1 LLTPTTPVA
10 QALGDNLI
18 LKTVAGR
25 DDAERLDT
33 FNTSIHGP
41 VTKSFT
47 RELILHHPNTRPEHW
62 LYIEDNASGRIVC
75 SLALI
80 PWTWQVEGVTLKAGE
95 MGIVGT
101 AEGYRRRGLI
111 RILDRYFKTLLRD
124 GEYDLSHIQGIPY
137 FYRQFGYDYALP
149 LEGGYRLDLHQ
160 IPDASE
166 SDWRFRLATIEDSP
180 LLARLFDEAA
190 AALSIHAVRDDA
202 IWRYL
207 FEHSPCTDTA
217 REFWLIEDEDGAPV
231 GYWGIELHGFGMGV
245 NVSETSALPQPVVTA
260 LLSFLKRLAAERN
273 KPYIQLK
280 LPAETT
286 LVQVAR
292 AWGAQDLGTYAWQ
305 IHIPD
310 AARLLRT
317 LAPVLERRIAA
328 GSFAGLTQDVVL
340 NFYRHAVV
348 LRFSEGRLIGVEDTP
363 PQDGEEIRIPPPLF
377 APLALGYRS
386 RDELAQAHHDLSING
401 QSRYLIDTL
410 FPKMAS
416 FIYTIY

>member
-1 LLTPTTPVA
+1 LLTPTTPLA
-10 QALGDNLI
+10 QPLGDNLI
-18 LKTVAGR
+18 LKTVAGP
-25 DDAERLDT
+25 DDVERLDA

-41 VTKSFT
+41 VTTSFT

-62 LYIEDNASGRIVC
+62 LYIEDSAASRIVC

-80 PWTWQVEGVTLKAGE
+80 PWTWQYEGVTLKAGE
-95 MGIVGT
+95 MAIVGT
-101 AEGYRRRGLI
+101 AEDYRRRGLI
-111 RILDRYFKTLLRD
+111 RALDRHFKTLLRD

-137 FYRQFGYDYALP
+137 FYRQFGYDYAIP
-149 LEGGYRLDLHQ
+149 LEGGHRLDLHQ
-160 IPDASE
+160 IPDAPE
-166 SDWRFRLATIEDSP
+166 SPWRFRLATIEDIP
-180 LLARLFDEAA
+180 RLARLFDEAA
-190 AALSIHAVRDDA
+190 AALGIRAVRDEA

-207 FEHSPCTDTA
+207 FEHAPLTDTA
-217 REFWLIEDEDGAPV
+217 REFWLVEGADGALV
-231 GYWGIELHGFGMGV
+231 GYWGIEVHGFGEGL
-245 NVSETSALPQPVVTA
+245 NVCETSALPQSAVTA
-260 LLSFLKRLAAERN
+260 LLPFLKRLAAERN
-273 KPYIQLK
+273 KPYIRLN
-280 LPAETT
+280 LPAGTT

-328 GSFAGLTQDVVL
+328 SPFAGLTQDVTL
-340 NFYRHAVV
+340 GFYRHAVV
-348 LRFSEGRLIGVEDTP
+348 LKFSEGRLIGVEDTP
-363 PQDGEEIRIPPPLF
+363 PQDDEEIRIPPPLF

-386 RDELAQAHHDLSING
+386 REELAQAHHDLSIGG